1 MKTNLFYL
9 AVLFFLVLNNNVV
22 AQDEF
27 YNDKNTSETKSVKA
41 DSVDIS
47 SYSTAEDY
55 YEVGGVVKENNTNE
69 QVDLDNYQDEDTR
82 SEKRRKSEKNEFV
95 SNLVVDVFIN
105 AVFIVLT
112 FWQ

>member
-69 QVDLDNYQDEDTR
+69 QVDSDNYQDEDTR
-82 SEKRRKSEKNEFV
+82 FEKRRKSEKNEFV
-95 SNLVVDVFIN
+95 SNIVVDVFIN